1 MFFTFFFRK
10 ISVKKKKVNV
20 NLAFNVIVA
29 AVECYKLSSRTF
41 PLSKYS
47 YKLPIYL

>member
-1 MFFTFFFRK
+1 MKINVKNDLNVFHVFFLRT

-29 AVECYKLSSRTF
+29 AVVC
-41 PLSKYS
+41 
-47 YKLPIYL
+47 